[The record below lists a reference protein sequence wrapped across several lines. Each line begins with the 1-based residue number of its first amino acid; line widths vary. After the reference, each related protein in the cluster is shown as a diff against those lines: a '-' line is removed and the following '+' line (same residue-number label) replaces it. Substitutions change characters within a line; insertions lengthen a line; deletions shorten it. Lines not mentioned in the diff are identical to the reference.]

1 MLLSMSEYYNVRCGY
16 NSKCTKLCK
25 FEINKVDSTEFCKCK
40 GLCGTWKDISK
51 TVFGENELQQLK
63 RRRQLH
69 FADFFLSYDIYI
81 YIYMIHDIY
90 IYIYISCFCS
100 SFVFM

>member
-69 FADFFLSYDIYI
+69 FADFFLSY
-81 YIYMIHDIY
+81 IY
-90 IYIYISCFCS
+90 IYIYIHIYIYIYIMLLF
-100 SFVFM
+100 

>member
-1 MLLSMSEYYNVRCGY
+1 MLLSMSEYYNFRCGY
-16 NSKCTKLCK
+16 NLKCTKLCK
-25 FEINKVDSTEFCKCK
+25 FEINKVDSIEFCKCK

-69 FADFFLSYDIYI
+69 FADFFLSY
-81 YIYMIHDIY
+81 
-90 IYIYISCFCS
+90 IYISCFCS